1 MTNKTQ
7 DKIETDTKT
16 LREIVREEVQ
26 RALQN
31 LTGDP
36 DAGLELR
43 DEVKERLKQVKDIS
57 DEDLIP
63 FSEVKEKH
71 S

>member
-7 DKIETDTKT
+7 GKIKTDTKT
-16 LREIVREEVQ
+16 LREIVREEVR

-43 DEVKERLKQVKDIS
+43 DEVKEQLKQVKDIS

>member
-1 MTNKTQ
+1 MTDKAQ
-7 DKIETDTKT
+7 DKIETDKKT

-43 DEVKERLKQVKDIS
+43 DEVKE
-57 DEDLIP
+57 
-63 FSEVKEKH
+63 
-71 S
+71 